1 MFLENGT
8 MGGGMMVGMGLFWL
22 LIIPV
27 LVLGVIALLKY
38 IRSDDS
44 K

>member
-1 MFLENGT
+1 MFMENGM
-8 MGGGMMVGMGLFWL
+8 MGGGMMIGMGLVWL
-22 LIIPV
+22 LF
-27 LVLGVIALLKY
+27 LGVIALLKY